1 MEFANVKAFAEVSK
15 DLYDAMKEF
24 SLNYNLERKGMKA
37 FSNHSREEMNKCINK
52 AFALEIEK
60 QSGMTLPSDMNNK
73 TEVKRYAM
81 NPMVKFYA
89 NQIQDVMIDMILPE
103 TLMTGSL
110 KYFAD
115 MKFADLGD
123 SIKFDIKSNSLF
135 TVSKAG
141 NRQRTTNQQ
150 KTFRT
155 TVTMTG
161 DNHEIT
167 VGTTLFEML
176 TGQSYLAEEIMKVA
190 RSIET
195 AMLFE
200 AYDAFTTEMNALTG
214 NLAVANYTENALIS
228 LCETVTA
235 YNQGRKAVIIGTP
248 VALKAV
254 LPQNQNYRYLLDD
267 EYVKLGHLATFN
279 QYDVLPMEQ
288 VANPYS
294 ATPYALKLDDTKIY
308 VVSPASD
315 KIVKIGIFGGTFSHQ
330 DNSYDNANKVIEN
343 TTEKAWNTAVVTNSV
358 AGIVKSLS

>member
-1 MEFANVKAFAEVSK
+1 MEFANVKAFAEMSK
-15 DLYDAMKEF
+15 DLSEAMKAYA
-24 SLNYNLERKGMKA
+24 LNYNLQRKGLKA
-37 FSNHSREEMNKCINK
+37 FADHSEDEQKKLINK
-52 AFALEIEK
+52 AFAMEVAK
-60 QSGMTLPSDMNNK
+60 QSGMELPDLNNK
-73 TEVKRYAM
+73 TEVRRYAM
-81 NPMVKFYA
+81 NPMVRFFA

-123 SIKFDIKSNSLF
+123 TIKFDIKSNSLF

-155 TVTMTG
+155 TVTMAG
-161 DNHEIT
+161 VNHEIT
-167 VGTTLFEML
+167 VGTTLFEIL
-176 TGQSYLAEEIMKVA
+176 TGQAYLAEEVMKVA

-195 AMLFE
+195 TMLFE
-200 AYDAFTTEMNALTG
+200 SYDAFTTEANALTG
-214 NLAVANYTENALIS
+214 NLAVANYDESSLIT

-248 VALKAV
+248 VALKDV
-254 LPQNQNYRYLLDD
+254 LPHNGNYRYLLEDD
-267 EYVKLGHLATFN
+267 YVRLGHLATFN
-279 QYDVLPMEQ
+279 GYDVLPMEQ

-315 KIVKIGIFGGTFSHQ
+315 KIVKIGVFGGTFSHQ
-330 DNSYDNANKVIEN
+330 DNSYDNANKTIES
-343 TTEKAWNTAVVTNSV
+343 TTEKSWEVAVITNSV
-358 AGIVKSLS
+358 AGVVKKLH